1 MPSSFTSLHFHLI
14 FSTKDRVPLITAAL
28 RERLYPYI
36 GGILREQ
43 RHELVEIDGMA
54 DHVHLVVRLHPTGAP
69 ADVLRIVK
77 ANSSK
82 WVRETLGE
90 HGFGWQD
97 GYGAFTVSLS
107 NLAAVRQYVR
117 DQEKHHQKT
126 TFQEEFVEFLKRHEI
141 PYDERYI
148 WR

>member
-1 MPSSFTSLHFHLI
+1 
-14 FSTKDRVPLITAAL
+14 
-28 RERLYPYI
+28 
-36 GGILREQ
+36 
-43 RHELVEIDGMA
+43 
-54 DHVHLVVRLHPTGAP
+54 LHPTGAP

-117 DQEKHHQKT
+117 DQEQHHRKT
-126 TFQEEFVEFLKRHEI
+126 TFQEEFIEFLKRHEI
-141 PYDERYI
+141 SYDERYI

>member
-1 MPSSFTSLHFHLI
+1 MPSSFTGLHYHLI
-14 FSTKDRVPLITAAL
+14 FSTKDRAPLISPAL

-43 RHELVEIDGMA
+43 RGELVEIGGVA
-54 DHVHLVVRLHPTGAP
+54 DHVHLVARLHAMTAP
-69 ADVLRIVK
+69 AEVLRVVK

-82 WVRETLGE
+82 WVHEELGE
-90 HGFGWQD
+90 RQFGWQD

-107 NLAAVRQYVR
+107 NLATVRRYVR
-117 DQEKHHQKT
+117 DQENHHQKT

-141 PYDERYI
+141 SYDERYI

>member
-1 MPSSFTSLHFHLI
+1 MPSAFTSLHFHLI
-14 FSTKDRVPLITAAL
+14 FSTKDRAPLITPAL

-43 RHELVEIDGMA
+43 RHEPVEIGGMA
-54 DHVHLVVRLHPTGAP
+54 DHVHLVVRLHPSVGP
-69 ADVLRIVK
+69 ADVLRVVK

-82 WVRETLGE
+82 WAHEELGE
-90 HGFGWQD
+90 RQFGWQD

-117 DQEKHHQKT
+117 DQEQHHRKT
-126 TFQEEFVEFLKRHEI
+126 TFQEEFIEFLKRHEI

-148 WR
+148 WK